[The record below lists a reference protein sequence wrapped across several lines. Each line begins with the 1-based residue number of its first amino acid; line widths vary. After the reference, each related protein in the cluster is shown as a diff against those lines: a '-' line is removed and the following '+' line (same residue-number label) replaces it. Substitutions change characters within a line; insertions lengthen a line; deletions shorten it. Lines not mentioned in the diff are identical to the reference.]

1 MAWFQVDDQ
10 LAMHRK
16 VCDAGNAAM
25 GLWVRAG
32 AWSMQNLTEGFIPSK
47 AAKTLGTAPQASSLV
62 NAGLWLQ
69 IEGGYKFHEW
79 GTRQM
84 SAEKIADRRRKRA
97 EAGRKGGQSKKAAP
111 TEAKPEANASPNAQ
125 ANAEA
130 EHKQNGTPVPV
141 PVLSVVTR
149 EGNVALADAGDP
161 NDTPPPIRCPKH
173 INRSD
178 DPPCRDCRAA
188 RERREAWDA
197 EQAQRH
203 VRERADFWA
212 AVRACPECDDR
223 GLIDDGDELTRC
235 LAHDWGLIHA

>member
-69 IEGGYKFHEW
+69 TEGGYQFHEW

-84 SAEKIADRRRKRA
+84 SAEQIAERRRKRA

-111 TEAKPEANASPNAQ
+111 TEAKSEANALPNAQ
-125 ANAEA
+125 ASAEA

-149 EGNVALADAGDP
+149 EGNVALVDAHEANG
-161 NDTPPPIRCPKH
+161 TPPSSTCPKH
-173 INRSD
+173 PNGTDLR
-178 DPPCRDCRAA
+178 CHTCGEA
-188 RERREAWDA
+188 RKQREAWDT

-223 GLIDDGDELTRC
+223 GLIDGGDELTRC